1 MERAALAL
9 VRAAARETLDLT
21 VAEDSHRLLRMS
33 GRDPHEPHR
42 GATPLELLFDLTFVV
57 AFGAAGN
64 ELSHA
69 LAEGHVASGLVGF
82 GFAMFAICW
91 AWINFSWFASAYDTD
106 DWAFRLLTMVQMAG
120 VLILALGLP
129 ETFVSIDAGDH
140 IDNRVMVAGYVVM
153 RVAMVGQWLRA
164 MREDPARRECARIYV
179 VCLVVSQAGWAALA
193 VAETSVATF
202 FLLAL
207 LLFLIETAGP
217 VLAETRGG
225 GTPWHPHHIAERY
238 GLLAIITL
246 GEGIL
251 GTVAVMSGLVHDPAV
266 GWTTDA
272 VIVLAAGVGLTF
284 GMWWI
289 YFMIPWAE
297 ILHHHRER
305 SFFWGYGHILIFASI
320 AATGAGLHVA
330 QYYLEGHSQLS
341 ITGTVLT
348 VVVPFAVFTGMIYLM
363 YAVSMRATDP
373 LHLTLLAGTALVL
386 LAAVVLAGQGL
397 SLAWSQVVVA
407 LAPVVTIVGYEAIG
421 YRHLQDHL
429 SKLRETGDYDVRLQD
444 PGERR

>member
-1 MERAALAL
+1 
-9 VRAAARETLDLT
+9 
-21 VAEDSHRLLRMS
+21 
-33 GRDPHEPHR
+33 
-42 GATPLELLFDLTFVV
+42 LELLFDLTFVV
-57 AFGAAGN
+57 AFAAAGD

-69 LAEGHVASGLVGF
+69 LAADHVASGLLGF

-129 ETFVSIDAGDH
+129 EMFESVQAGGH

-153 RVAMVGQWLRA
+153 RVAMVGQWVRA
-164 MREDPARRECARIYV
+164 MRGDPKRRESARIYI
-179 VCLVVSQAGWAALA
+179 LSLIMSQAGWVALA
-193 VAETSVATF
+193 IADTSAATF

-207 LLFLIETAGP
+207 LLLLIEIAGP
-217 VLAETRGG
+217 VVAEKRPGG

-238 GLLAIITL
+238 ALLAMIAL

-251 GTVAVMSGLVHDPAV
+251 GTVAAMSGLVHDRGT
-266 GWTTDA
+266 GWTSDA

-284 GMWWI
+284 GMWWT
-289 YFMIPWAE
+289 YFVMPWAD

-305 SFFWGYGHILIFASI
+305 SFFWGYGHILIFSSI

-330 QYYLEGHSQLS
+330 QYYLEGQSKLDS
-341 ITGTVLT
+341 TGTVLT
-348 VVVPFAVFTGMIYLM
+348 LVVPVAVFTAVIYLM
-363 YAVSMRATDP
+363 YAVSMRAADSF
-373 LHLTLLAGTALVL
+373 HLILLVCTAAVLVAALVL
-386 LAAVVLAGQGL
+386 ANQGL
-397 SLAWSQVVVA
+397 PMPWSLVAVA

-421 YRHLQDHL
+421 YRHLRDHL
-429 SKLRETGDYDVRLQD
+429 SRLRA
-444 PGERR
+444 

>member
-1 MERAALAL
+1 MAG
-9 VRAAARETLDLT
+9 
-21 VAEDSHRLLRMS
+21 SHRLLRMS
-33 GRDPHEPHR
+33 GRDPDEHHR
-42 GATPLELLFDLTFVV
+42 AATPLELLFDLTFVV

-64 ELSHA
+64 ELAHGLAGNHVTSA
-69 LAEGHVASGLVGF
+69 LVAF

-129 ETFVSIDAGDH
+129 EMFESLYEGAH

-153 RVAMVGQWLRA
+153 RVAMVGQWLRV
-164 MREDPARRECARIYV
+164 MRQDPEHRDSARIYIV
-179 VCLVVSQAGWAALA
+179 SLIVSQTGWVALA
-193 VAETSVATF
+193 VADTSVATF
-202 FLLAL
+202 FLLAMVP
-207 LLFLIETAGP
+207 FLVETAGP
-217 VLAETRGG
+217 VVAETRRG

-238 GLLAIITL
+238 GLVAIITL

-251 GTVAVMSGLVHDPAV
+251 GTVAAMSGLVHDPGI
-266 GWTTDA
+266 GWSKDA
-272 VIVLAAGVGLTF
+272 VVLLTTGVGLTF
-284 GMWWI
+284 GMWWT

-305 SFFWGYGHILIFASI
+305 SFFWGYGHILIFASL
-320 AATGAGLHVA
+320 AATGAGFHVA
-330 QYYLEGHSQLS
+330 QYYLAGHSQLGT
-341 ITGTVLT
+341 TGTVLT
-348 VVVPFAVFTGMIYLM
+348 VVVPVAVFTGMIYLT

-373 LHLTLLAGTALVL
+373 FHLILLAGTAAVLV
-386 LAAVVLAGQGL
+386 AAVVLAESGL

-407 LAPVVTIVGYEAIG
+407 LAPVVTIVGYEAVG

-429 SKLRETGDYDVRLQD
+429 SKLRH
-444 PGERR
+444 

>member
-1 MERAALAL
+1 M
-9 VRAAARETLDLT
+9 
-21 VAEDSHRLLRMS
+21 AEGSHRLIRMS

-42 GATPLELLFDLTFVV
+42 SATPLELLFDLTFVV

-64 ELSHA
+64 ELAHA
-69 LAEGHVASGLVGF
+69 LAEDHVTSGLVGF
-82 GFAMFAICW
+82 GFAIFAICW

-106 DWAFRLLTMVQMAG
+106 DWEFRLLTMVQMAG

-129 ETFVSIDAGDH
+129 EMFESVHTGDH

-153 RVAMVGQWLRA
+153 RVAMVGQWLRV
-164 MREDPARRECARIYV
+164 MREDRNGRDSARIYIV
-179 VCLVVSQAGWAALA
+179 SLVVSQVGWVALA
-193 VAETSVATF
+193 VADTSVGTF

-207 LLFLIETAGP
+207 VLLLIEIAGP
-217 VLAETRGG
+217 VVAEARGG

-238 GLLAIITL
+238 GLLTIITL

-251 GTVAVMSGLVHDPAV
+251 GTVAAMSGLVHNPGI

-284 GMWWI
+284 GMWWT
-289 YFMIPWAE
+289 YFAIPWAI

-330 QYYLEGHSQLS
+330 QYYLEGHSRLDT
-341 ITGTVLT
+341 TGTVLT
-348 VVVPFAVFTGMIYLM
+348 VVVPVAVFTGMNYLM
-363 YAVSMRATDP
+363 YAVSIRVADQF
-373 LHLTLLAGTALVL
+373 HLALLAGTAAVLV
-386 LAAVVLAGQGL
+386 AAVALADRGL
-397 SLAWSQVVVA
+397 PLAWSQVVVA
-407 LAPVVTIVGYEAIG
+407 LAPMVTIAGYEAIG

-429 SKLRETGDYDVRLQD
+429 SKLRA
-444 PGERR
+444 

>member
-1 MERAALAL
+1 M
-9 VRAAARETLDLT
+9 
-21 VAEDSHRLLRMS
+21 AEGSHRRLRMS
-33 GRDPHEPHR
+33 GRDPHDRHR
-42 GATPLELLFDLTFVV
+42 AATPLELLFDLTFVV

-64 ELSHA
+64 ELAHA
-69 LAEGHVASGLVGF
+69 LVEDHVTSGLVGF

-106 DWAFRLLTMVQMAG
+106 DWAFRVLTMVQMAG

-129 ETFVSIDAGDH
+129 EMFESVHTGDR

-164 MREDPARRECARIYV
+164 MREDPERRDSARIYIV
-179 VCLVVSQAGWAALA
+179 SLVVSQAAWVALA
-193 VAETSVATF
+193 VAETSVGMF

-207 LLFLIETAGP
+207 VPVLIETAGP
-217 VLAETRGG
+217 VVAEARRG
-225 GTPWHPHHIAERY
+225 GTPWHAHHIAERY

-251 GTVAVMSGLVHDPAV
+251 GTVAAMSGLVHAADI
-266 GWTTDA
+266 GWTKDA

-284 GMWWI
+284 GMWWT
-289 YFMIPWAE
+289 YFAIPWAD

-305 SFFWGYGHILIFASI
+305 SFFWGYGHILTFASI
-320 AATGAGLHVA
+320 AATGAGLHVV
-330 QYYLEGHSQLS
+330 QYYLEGHSQLGT
-341 ITGTVLT
+341 TGTLLT
-348 VVVPFAVFTGMIYLM
+348 VAVPVAVFTGMLYLM

-373 LHLTLLAGTALVL
+373 FHLILLAGTAAVLV
-386 LAAVVLAGQGL
+386 AAVVLADRGL
-397 SLAWSQVVVA
+397 SLSWSLVVLA
-407 LAPVVTIVGYEAIG
+407 LAPVVTIVGFEAIG

-429 SKLRETGDYDVRLQD
+429 SKLRA
-444 PGERR
+444 